1 MRPVEPLKDWA
12 RRFWKLGF
20 PRVALALGAVLVFLS
35 LFSPLW
41 SYSISRPAGIR
52 EVYVFNWATF
62 TFEFYLDGAWQE
74 TSTRSYSHP
83 TFTAPF
89 VASTLGGSYLVST
102 VFLLILVGIFFVLTF
117 LDLDRFGPFGYLI
130 LALLVVISGLL
141 ALFYPVVALPGGLAA
156 DLAPLPIGGSYWGSA
171 TTGSDAYAWGA
182 GLGWWLLAFGVLLAG
197 IGASLPYL
205 KSVREMRRVKPWDR
219 PRAA

>member
-1 MRPVEPLKDWA
+1 MTHCRAEIA
-12 RRFWKLGF
+12 RKAVHVGTGGF
-20 PRVALALGAVLVFLS
+20 ALFLRWLPWTAAALLALFAILFNVFALHRLTGRALLRDGEKS
-35 LFSPLW
+35 RGFS
-41 SYSISRPAGIR
+41 SGITL
-52 EVYVFNWATF
+52 Y
-62 TFEFYLDGAWQE
+62 
-74 TSTRSYSHP
+74 P
-83 TFTAPF
+83 
-89 VASTLGGSYLVST
+89 VA